1 MAARGL
7 TTHNLRVMPDA
18 KPEKP
23 KPTRRERLRGFVR
36 DGVFVVLALV
46 AIHLFQTRNLTS
58 GHAPPFTRA
67 SLGGANVTVPMA
79 GRPHTVVHFFATWC
93 GVCKLEEPNVVALAE
108 AGDVLLVA
116 SASGT
121 PDEVTRYARAHGLTM
136 PIVVDAD
143 GALAR
148 AYGVRAFPTT
158 FFVDEGGEID
168 FSVVGYTT
176 ELGLRTRRF
185 FTR

>member
-1 MAARGL
+1 
-7 TTHNLRVMPDA
+7 MPDA
-18 KPEKP
+18 TPP
-23 KPTRRERLRGFVR
+23 KPTRHERLRGFVR
-36 DGVFVVLALV
+36 DGVFIVLAIV
-46 AIHLFQTRNLTS
+46 AIHLFQTRDLTS
-58 GHAPPFTRA
+58 GRAPSFTRA
-67 SLGGANVTVPMA
+67 SLGGTTVTVPA
-79 GRPHTVVHFFATWC
+79 QEKPRTVVHFFATWC
-93 GVCKLEEPNVVALAE
+93 GVCKIEEPNVIALAE
-108 AGDVLLVA
+108 AGDVVLVA
-116 SASGT
+116 SASGR
-121 PDEVTRYARAHGLTM
+121 PDRVAQYARAHGLTM

-176 ELGLRTRRF
+176 EIGLRTRRF